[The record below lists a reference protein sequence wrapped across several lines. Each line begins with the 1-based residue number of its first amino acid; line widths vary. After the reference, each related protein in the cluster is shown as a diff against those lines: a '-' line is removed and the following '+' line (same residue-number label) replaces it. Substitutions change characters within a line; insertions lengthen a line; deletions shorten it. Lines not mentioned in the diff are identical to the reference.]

1 MSDADWGELD
11 AAVDDLERRGGQA
24 RFWWRDD
31 DAIEDTAALR
41 RLVDLA
47 RRFRVPILLAVVP
60 ARARPNLAALLD
72 GTDTLVPAVHGF
84 AHVNHAEPGEKKQ
97 ELGEHRD
104 MAVVLNE
111 LSLGRDRLADML
123 GERLAPVLVPPW
135 NRIAPRIAAC
145 LPDIGFEGLSAF
157 GPEEATGPVA
167 GLNVVN
173 SHLDPIDWHGSRSL
187 GDAGAMIGLA
197 AAHVR
202 RCAHDECR
210 GAFGILTHHL
220 VHDDA
225 IWAFVEA
232 LLARTTDRPGV
243 RWSGPRCL
251 FGR

>member
-1 MSDADWGELD
+1 MGDADWGPLD
-11 AAVDDLERRGGQA
+11 VALDNLECQGGQA

-72 GTDTLVPAVHGF
+72 STDTLVLAVHGF
-84 AHVNHAEPGEKKQ
+84 AHVNHAGPGEKKQ
-97 ELGEHRD
+97 ELCGHRD
-104 MAVVLNE
+104 TAVVLNE
-111 LSLGRDRLADML
+111 LSLGRDRLADMF
-123 GERLAPVLVPPW
+123 GDRLAPVLVPPW
-135 NRIAPRIAAC
+135 NRIAPEIAAR

-167 GLNVVN
+167 GLKVVN
-173 SHLDPIDWHGSRSL
+173 THLDPIDWHGSRSL
-187 GDAGAMIGLA
+187 GDLGAMIGLA
-197 AAHVR
+197 AAHIR
-202 RCAHDECR
+202 RCAQDESR

-225 IWAFVEA
+225 IWTFVEA
-232 LLARTTDRPGV
+232 LLTRTADHPGV
-243 RWSGPRCL
+243 RWSRPRGL
-251 FGR
+251 FCR

>member
-1 MSDADWGELD
+1 MGDADWVPLD
-11 AAVDDLERRGGQA
+11 LAMDDLERRGGQA

-31 DAIEDTAALR
+31 DAIEDTVALR

-47 RRFRVPILLAVVP
+47 QRFRAQILLAVVP
-60 ARARPNLAALLD
+60 ADARPNLAALL
-72 GTDTLVPAVHGF
+72 GSTDTLVPAVHGY
-84 AHVNHAEPGEKKQ
+84 AHVNHAGPGEKKQ
-97 ELGEHRD
+97 ELGGHRET
-104 MAVVLNE
+104 AVVLNE
-111 LSLGRDRLADML
+111 LSLGRERLADMF
-123 GERLAPVLVPPW
+123 GDRLAPVLVPPW
-135 NRIAPRIAAC
+135 NRIAPEIAAC

-167 GLNVVN
+167 GLKVVN
-173 SHLDPIDWHGSRSL
+173 THLDPIDWHGSRSL

-202 RCAHDECR
+202 RGAQDESR

-232 LLARTTDRPGV
+232 LLARTADRPGV
-243 RWSGPRCL
+243 RWCGPRSL

>member
-1 MSDADWGELD
+1 MGGADWGQLD
-11 AAVDDLERRGGQA
+11 VALDDLERRGGQA

-47 RRFRVPILLAVVP
+47 RRFRAPILLAVVP
-60 ARARPNLAALLD
+60 ARARRNLAALLD

-84 AHVNHAEPGEKKQ
+84 AHVNHAGLGEKKQ
-97 ELGEHRD
+97 ELGGHRD
-104 MAVVLNE
+104 TGVVLNE
-111 LSLGRDRLADML
+111 LSHGRDRLADMF
-123 GERLAPVLVPPW
+123 GGRLAPVLVPPW
-135 NRIAPRIAAC
+135 NRIAPEIAAC

-157 GPEEATGPVA
+157 GPEETTGPVT
-167 GLNVVN
+167 GLKVVN
-173 SHLDPIDWHGSRSL
+173 THLDPIDWHGSRSL

-202 RCAHDECR
+202 RCAQDESC

-232 LLARTTDRPGV
+232 LLARTADRPGI
-243 RWSGPRCL
+243 RWSKPLSL